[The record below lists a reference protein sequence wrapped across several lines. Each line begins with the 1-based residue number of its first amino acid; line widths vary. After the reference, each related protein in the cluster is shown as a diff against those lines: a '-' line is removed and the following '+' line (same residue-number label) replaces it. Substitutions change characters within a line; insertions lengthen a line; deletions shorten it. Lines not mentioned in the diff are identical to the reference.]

1 MIHME
6 SEMVRLVVT
15 LCIGGALGGCASAV
29 GWGKSYEVVHKN
41 SRSITVKYDSILADF
56 KTFSQEVDA
65 HCAQY
70 AKEAVPDGRQDTQA
84 NTIWGGIQTISFRC
98 E

>member
-1 MIHME
+1 MR
-6 SEMVRLVVT
+6 SRSLVSLLTVAPI
-15 LCIGGALGGCASAV
+15 LAAALGGCASAV
-29 GWGKSYEVVHKN
+29 GWGQRYEVVHKN

-56 KTFSQEVDA
+56 KTFAKEVDA

-70 AKEAVPDGRQDTQA
+70 GKEAVPEGRKDTQA
-84 NTIWGGIQTISFRC
+84 NTIWGGVHTVTFRC